1 MRSVSRY
8 EVYTGIR
15 YKTQSVSSVFVYS
28 IYNVYRAG
36 AGGRAGYRVVQ
47 YSTEIDFLDL
57 RVPGKYSTR
66 IRDPGTHPVPGYMQ

>member
-1 MRSVSRY
+1 VSRY

-15 YKTQSVSSVFVYS
+15 YKTQLVSSVFVYS

-57 RVPGKYSTR
+57 RVPGTVYPY
-66 IRDPGTHPVPGYMQ
+66 PGPGYPVPGYMQ